1 MEIFGSEVLKQ
12 QLEMYKG
19 KVVLILNTAELNHI
33 RDRLEEIMGD
43 YEKASLAETVKRLEE
58 S

>member
-1 MEIFGSEVLKQ
+1 MEIFGSEVLKEQ
-12 QLEMYKG
+12 HKMFKG

>member
-1 MEIFGSEVLKQ
+1 
-12 QLEMYKG
+12 MYKG